1 MRRCDLFWC
10 LLGVSQP
17 PHPYNTA
24 PLLTA
29 PLLTAL
35 LLTPPPIIFAIFPMV
50 IPLVFT
56 PLPKAG
62 GLGEGGGVTTNFTL
76 SQEQILAAKVENRKE
91 KEKEHQMDHEQMSA
105 EDEALKRMLDLEDMD
120 EDNETEEEEE
130 EEVGTV
136 KKKKR
141 KKKIAV
147 QDEDSNDVPDEEEV
161 EEEIEEEIEEK
172 EDEDEMINRRA
183 EKILQGNNSL

>member
-1 MRRCDLFWC
+1 MW
-10 LLGVSQP
+10 LLIPMFSQWQY
-17 PHPYNTA
+17 HF
-24 PLLTA
+24 
-29 PLLTAL
+29 
-35 LLTPPPIIFAIFPMV
+35 I
-50 IPLVFT
+50 LVFT
-56 PLPKAG
+56 PLPNAAGLGGG
-62 GLGEGGGVTTNFTL
+62 GLRVTTNFTL

-120 EDNETEEEEE
+120 EDNETEEEEEE